1 MRALQEIAADLYQ
14 LAQHYT
20 LDCKMEVHDV
30 NTLISLADEVDRWAG
45 KLEDDYR

>member
-14 LAQHYT
+14 LAQHYI

-30 NTLISLADEVDRWAG
+30 NTLISLADEVDQWAG
-45 KLEDDYR
+45 KLEDDCR

>member
-30 NTLISLADEVDRWAG
+30 NTLISLADEVDQWASR
-45 KLEDDYR
+45 LEDDCR

>member
-45 KLEDDYR
+45 KLEDDCR